1 MDDGSNEGKKE
12 GVKLTAKNRP
22 YFSIVIPVFNRE
34 KEIVRAVN
42 SCLTQSFDDMEIVI
56 VDDASEDETVTVIKR
71 LLDPRIVLIC
81 HEVNRN
87 VCPARNTG
95 VTHSRGEWVI
105 FLDSDDE
112 FLPGA
117 LEKLHGYITES
128 AQDISLGFL
137 RQRDDG
143 RLSPEPV
150 SPEFV
155 LDYETYITWSEELTL
170 SDFVHCTR
178 RHTFEKVKYPE
189 SRAYEEGYLL
199 DYTKLYKIRM
209 IPEPLV
215 AMHLD
220 SSNRITTNVD
230 GKVFDRL
237 LSDAGDHK
245 AEIEYI
251 LTHHG
256 EALCL
261 HGPNQFRVLCKSQVL
276 FAFLAG
282 KRKEGIRLGVSYLR
296 EYPSCIQSW
305 VVCLA
310 GLIGPRVLA
319 RIKMWKFRWHNW
331 RQQR

>member
-1 MDDGSNEGKKE
+1 M
-12 GVKLTAKNRP
+12 KLTVKNRP

-42 SCLTQSFDDMEIVI
+42 SCLIQSFGDIEIII
-56 VDDASEDETVTVIKR
+56 VDDASEDQTVAVVNS
-71 LLDPRIVLIC
+71 LCDPRIFLIC

-95 VTHSRGEWVI
+95 AAHSRGEWVI

-117 LEKLHGYITES
+117 LEKLWTYIAAGTE
-128 AQDISLGFL
+128 DISLGFL

-150 SPEFV
+150 VPQCI
-155 LDYETYITWSEELTL
+155 LDYKTYIKWNEGLTL

-178 RHTFEKVKYPE
+178 LETFTQVKFPE
-189 SRAYEEGYLL
+189 SRVYEEAYLL

-209 IPEPLV
+209 IPEALV

-220 SSNRITTNVD
+220 SPNRITTNVE
-230 GKVFDRL
+230 GQVMDRL
-237 LSDAGDHK
+237 LADAVAHK
-245 AEIEYI
+245 AEVEYI

-256 EALCL
+256 EALRQY
-261 HGPNQFRVLCKSQVL
+261 GPNQFRILRKSQVL
-276 FAFLAG
+276 FSFLAG
-282 KRKEGIRLGVSYLR
+282 RRWEGFRLALSYLKM
-296 EYPSCIQSW
+296 YPRCLESW
-305 VVCLA
+305 GICLV
-310 GLIGPRVLA
+310 GLIGARPLA
-319 RIKMWKFRWHNW
+319 RVKMWKTRWYNW